1 MREKEKE
8 KKFPVR
14 AVNLRFLNVIRD
26 SLITT
31 AATRKQDYWIHV

>member
-8 KKFPVR
+8 KEFPAR

-31 AATRKQDYWIHV
+31 AIRKQDY

>member
-31 AATRKQDYWIHV
+31 AIRKQDY

>member
-8 KKFPVR
+8 KEFPAR

-26 SLITT
+26 SLINS
-31 AATRKQDYWIHV
+31 RRDS